1 MDDVCRTAIQTY
13 GEVHRLSELA
23 KAMSR
28 FTESIHSAI
37 VLKTNREQI
46 ADDMAE
52 LRILLRQAEM
62 IFDIQDAVQK
72 KTEEKLENQYYRMK
86 EEWHQR
92 EVRSAGSGR
101 LQ

>member
-13 GEVHRLSELA
+13 GEVDRLAELA
-23 KAMSR
+23 KAMKR
-28 FTESIHSAI
+28 FAETIHNAI
-37 VLKTNREQI
+37 VLKTDREEI
-46 ADDMAE
+46 ADKIAE
-52 LRILLRQAEM
+52 LMILLRQAEM
-62 IFDIQDAVQK
+62 VFDIRDTVQK
-72 KTEEKLENQYYRMK
+72 KTNEKLEDQYYRLK